1 MKEREKR
8 KERKR
13 GFSKVVWKENIVV
26 PMLSFIQ
33 MERVEV
39 NN

>member
-1 MKEREKR
+1 MKERQKGKKEKEVSR
-8 KERKR
+8 RSFEKK
-13 GFSKVVWKENIVV
+13 IVV

>member
-1 MKEREKR
+1 MKERQRKKEKEVSR
-8 KERKR
+8 RSFEKK
-13 GFSKVVWKENIVV
+13 IVV